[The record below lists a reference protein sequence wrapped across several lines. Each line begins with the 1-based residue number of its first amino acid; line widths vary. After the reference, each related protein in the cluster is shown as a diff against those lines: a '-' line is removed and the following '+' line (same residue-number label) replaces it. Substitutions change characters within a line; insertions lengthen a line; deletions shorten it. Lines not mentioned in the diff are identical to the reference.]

1 MARTPSLR
9 VGLTGGIGS
18 GKSTVAALL
27 AQLGATVIDTD
38 AIARQITQP
47 GGAAVAS
54 IRETFGADL
63 IAPSGGMDRERMRA
77 LAFADLPTRRRL
89 ESILHPLISAEAERQ
104 AAASTARILV
114 FDIPLLVESK
124 EWRARLD
131 RILVI
136 DCSEATQ
143 IARVT
148 QRSGWAADAVRAVIA
163 QQASREERRA
173 CADVVIAN
181 DAIGCDELAAEL
193 RALWDQRMGG

>member
-1 MARTPSLR
+1 MVRTPSLR

-54 IRETFGADL
+54 IRETSGADL

-193 RALWDQRMGG
+193 RALWDQRIGG